1 MSKAARPGFLKSLAQ
16 GLARWAG
23 IPVDA
28 GDGTAFNL
36 GDRVPQL
43 NGAHSTLQLS
53 SAWACVSLIAD
64 TIGTL
69 PLGFFEKTQDGRKPA
84 TDHTL
89 FRVFREQ
96 PNVDQTT
103 CVFFSSLVASMLLRG
118 VGYAEKQRSA
128 GRIIGLK
135 FLNYDFLS
143 CVTVNGRKKYRY
155 TENGKVREIPE
166 ADVWKIIGFSLDGVN
181 GCSAIEYGCRVF
193 GAARSAD
200 IAALATFDKGLMP
213 TTFFKFPTVLKPT
226 QRKETRKTIE
236 ALSGAYNAGRP
247 IVLEAGMDAGTLGI
261 KPVDAQLLESRAY
274 SVEEICSWF
283 SVPPFMIGRAS
294 QGQTNWGTGIEQ
306 QMIGFVTFTLRKW
319 LRRIEQAIAKDLLT
333 SDERRKYYAE
343 FAVEGLLRGDS
354 ASRREFYASALQNGW
369 MNRDQVANLEN
380 LPKPKGGEIY
390 TVQSNLIPVEKLGM
404 LPPQPAT
411 TRAAAAALM
420 AALSIGH
427 EESDNAPQV

>member
-1 MSKAARPGFLKSLAQ
+1 MSKTARPGFLKSCVQ

-23 IPVDA
+23 IPIDA

-36 GDRVPQL
+36 GNRLPQL
-43 NGAHSTLQLS
+43 NGAQATLQLS
-53 SAWACVSLIAD
+53 AAWACVTLIAD

-69 PLGFFEKTQDGRKPA
+69 PLGFFERRDDGRQPA
-84 TDHTL
+84 PDHSL
-89 FRVFREQ
+89 YRVFREQ
-96 PNVDQTT
+96 PNVDQTA

-143 CVTVNGRKKYRY
+143 CVTVNGRKEYRY
-155 TENGKVREIPE
+155 TENGKVRVIPE
-166 ADVWKIIGFSLDGVN
+166 ANVWKVIGFSLDGMN

-193 GAARSAD
+193 GAARAAD
-200 IAALATFDKGLMP
+200 IAASQTFDKGLMP
-213 TTFFKFPTVLKPT
+213 TTFFKFPSILKPT
-226 QRKETRKTIE
+226 QRKETRKTLE
-236 ALSGAYNAGRP
+236 SLAGAYNAGRP
-247 IVLEAGMDAGTLGI
+247 IVLEAGMEAGTLGI
-261 KPVDAQLLESRAY
+261 NPKDAQLLESRAY

-283 SVPPFMIGRAS
+283 NVPPFMIGRAS

-333 SDERRKYYAE
+333 PEERRRYYAE

-354 ASRREFYASALQNGW
+354 TARAAFYSSGLQNGW
-369 MNRDQVANLEN
+369 MNRDHVATLEN
-380 LPKPKGGEIY
+380 LPKPTGGDIY
-390 TVQSNLIPVEKLGM
+390 TVQANLIPVEKLGM

-411 TRAAAAALM
+411 TRAAMAALM
-420 AALSIGH
+420 AMGQGQ
-427 EESDNAPQV
+427 EESANAPQV